1 MPDNISASNYP
12 FIWAWDWLTIRW
24 TVNLE
29 IWFNTFAATD
39 ELSHQLMCIVRCQWQ
54 E

>member
-12 FIWAWDWLTIRW
+12 FIWAWDWLTTWW
-24 TVNLE
+24 TVNRE
-29 IWFNTFAATD
+29 IWYPLAATD